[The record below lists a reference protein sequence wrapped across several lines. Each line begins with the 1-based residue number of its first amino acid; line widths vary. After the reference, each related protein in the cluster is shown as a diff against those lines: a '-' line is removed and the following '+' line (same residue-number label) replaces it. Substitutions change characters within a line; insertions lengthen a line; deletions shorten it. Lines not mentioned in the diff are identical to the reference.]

1 MFVDS
6 TSYFDVELKSL
17 KKISTASVSRIAD
30 IVKQQDETEERL
42 FSLLLYFSL
51 LVK

>member
-6 TSYFDVELKSL
+6 TSYFDGEIKSL

-30 IVKQQDETEERL
+30 IVKHQEETDD
-42 FSLLLYFSL
+42 
-51 LVK
+51 K